1 MDHLYSS
8 ESGDR
13 FLVAQIFK
21 CYTDMQNSRT
31 TAGETASNYPKRARL
46 FSPDGHARKDIVTYV
61 GDRYTE
67 RFVRS
72 HARRIGWPIS
82 VRSMEGGER

>member
-1 MDHLYSS
+1 MDKQ
-8 ESGDR
+8 R
-13 FLVAQIFK
+13 Q
-21 CYTDMQNSRT
+21 
-31 TAGETASNYPKRARL
+31 TAGETATTYPKRVHL

-61 GDRYTE
+61 SDRYTE

-82 VRSMEGGER
+82 VRSMEGGAR

>member
-1 MDHLYSS
+1 MNTQ
-8 ESGDR
+8 R
-13 FLVAQIFK
+13 
-21 CYTDMQNSRT
+21 R
-31 TAGETASNYPKRARL
+31 TAGETANTYPKGVHI